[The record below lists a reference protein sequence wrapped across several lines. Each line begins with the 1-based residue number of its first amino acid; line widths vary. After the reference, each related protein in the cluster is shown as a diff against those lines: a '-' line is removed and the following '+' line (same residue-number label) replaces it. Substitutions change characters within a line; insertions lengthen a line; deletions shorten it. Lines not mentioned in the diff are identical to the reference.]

1 MSEWILLVITIN
13 FPDHC
18 SDLKKYNI
26 QEHMSSIE
34 SLVYANVAQRGFYL
48 TQYSWQPNEGG
59 IPISIKQVRK

>member
-48 TQYSWQPNEGG
+48 TQYS
-59 IPISIKQVRK
+59 